1 MVLRYLIRDP
11 EKTYSGCRGQKG
23 MGQNGFARMLQAAFR
38 ALKYFYFWIRN
49 DRHILRNTCFT
60 EEGLRN
66 MVGQV
71 HIVAD
76 VSLFLLQVLYLGA
89 ASGTTVSHVS
99 DVVGPEGMVYAVEFS
114 HRSGR

>member
-1 MVLRYLIRDP
+1 
-11 EKTYSGCRGQKG
+11 
-23 MGQNGFARMLQAAFR
+23 
-38 ALKYFYFWIRN
+38 
-49 DRHILRNTCFT
+49 
-60 EEGLRN
+60 